1 MEESGNGSQALQV
14 CPKGGL
20 PQPWLPA
27 SVEESGQRLRCS
39 VLGWSEGRG
48 LGEEQW
54 AELGSRPRCHFLI
67 GVPVVPATHLHPP
80 PPRLSP
86 RPGAQPRAAGRG
98 GL

>member
-1 MEESGNGSQALQV
+1 MRRGGGVWERVPG
-14 CPKGGL
+14 PPGL
-20 PQPWLPA
+20 PERGVVCRSRGSRLA
-27 SVEESGQRLRCS
+27 SVEESGQ

-54 AELGSRPRCHFLI
+54 AELGSRPCCHFLI

-80 PPRLSP
+80 LLSP
-86 RPGAQPRAAGRG
+86 RPGAQPRVAGRG